1 MPIFKCSKCGVIDN
15 TATSGYW
22 HRYMSL
28 EKGQTPPPPLCS
40 QCDPEIGQWHGRF
53 ERNTPGEL
61 KVVEGPDGFYYDPE
75 DKYLAKL
82 RAEKRQP
89 G

>member
-22 HRYMSL
+22 HRFMDVNPG
-28 EKGQTPPPPLCS
+28 ETPPPALCS
-40 QCDPEIGQWHGRF
+40 QCDPTIGTWHDHFPRK
-53 ERNTPGEL
+53 TAIEL
-61 KVVEGPDGFYYDPE
+61 GVVEGPDGFYYDPE
-75 DKYLAKL
+75 DEYLERL
-82 RAEKRQP
+82 RREKR